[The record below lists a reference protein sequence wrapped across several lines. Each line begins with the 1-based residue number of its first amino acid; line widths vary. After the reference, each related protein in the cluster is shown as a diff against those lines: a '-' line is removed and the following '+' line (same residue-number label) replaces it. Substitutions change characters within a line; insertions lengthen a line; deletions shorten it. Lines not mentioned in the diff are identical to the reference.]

1 VLWHVFCP
9 EPLTMLGAASAVTE
23 RVGLRS
29 GVLLAALRKPAALA
43 NEVVQL
49 DDAVLD
55 VVPEPTIPIWVGVT
69 VLSAAPLSTVTPGCR
84 S

>member
-1 VLWHVFCP
+1 
-9 EPLTMLGAASAVTE
+9 MLGAASAVTE